1 MTPEKEIQNAIVAYF
16 KRLKSTGIDNYVER
30 RQAGGFAYK
39 MGLPDL
45 WVVIFGRHIEI
56 EVKRPGGQ
64 ARATQ
69 EKWAKRFINMG
80 VEYVCADSV
89 TDVVNL
95 VEHIRNEHYTSKGG
109 VMNENSV

>member
-1 MTPEKEIQNAIVAYF
+1 MTPEKEIQNAIIGYF
-16 KRLKSTGIDNYVER
+16 KKLKASGINNYVER

-45 WVVIFGRHIEI
+45 WAIIFGKHIEI

-69 EKWAKRFINMG
+69 EKWARRFIEMG
-80 VEYVCADSV
+80 AEYVCADSA
-89 TDVVNL
+89 TDVIDL
-95 VEHIRNEHYTSKGG
+95 VERLRVEYNNSKGDTK
-109 VMNENSV
+109 